1 MNIKQ
6 NENNFIK
13 TNKFSRALNI
23 NKKINLKIKPKS
35 LNKFNMNIAR
45 PIKIKSQNKYKNNLQ
60 YNKYYTQII
69 KDAKNNSQEKEIDAS
84 IEDFII
90 KKIISPIKSN
100 NNLKR
105 NNTTIIG
112 KKNCIRVSNN
122 SPFRAMKSIKT
133 QIETNDMTNI
143 SNVINYQFINGGN
156 GKNNQGKNNLN
167 ITLTNKTPIK
177 LKKINMNKKYRF
189 GTDYP
194 NTTFTDKKENQFN
207 SLNYD
212 LNKNICNNTEIINNQ
227 FSNEESTIINL
238 QKEIEKLKKESL
250 YQETLIN
257 DKKQQLDDIKKEKDK
272 KLSNGTSTIL
282 RNNNIEKLKQELGI
296 KNNKDTNYNLKN
308 NNIKNNSINNFNN
321 KDESI
326 LFDKLKL
333 NYSNNKNVITELI
346 NENEVLNKKIN
357 DRKTINGNKK
367 GNYSYLLSKQ
377 KNEISFN
384 ILSKENIKEFDN
396 NMNDN
401 NNNINYK
408 DEEENIIS
416 NYIENSLKSENPL
429 LNFKKEKMID
439 IEQKNNVK
447 LMIKMTL
454 NSNDIPEDEIISLF
468 MNNLHN
474 YQNSIDTFISKYMLT
489 GNLLDKEILQDYF
502 KSICYDDD
510 GIFNI
515 NNIFNE
521 IKEFY
526 DEETKNLQNIQIN
539 ELISQKKNIF
549 IQIVKECEFIDTLKT
564 GLVEINQFKNI
575 LDKYKFYQLFN
586 ENENKLFNIL
596 IYNMKKNIN
605 KEKVGLFY
613 LFYYNLCDNFELKD
627 SFIKGSISNDN
638 SAIIDRN
645 EGVKKTSLFHK
656 EYEEKEVKETTIDES
671 LQRKIISNVDF
682 KNNINTKERGSDNSS
697 NTYALL
703 SSQKFSFDYSSKS
716 GSKEAGYIKEEI
728 KESISKYMES
738 DEYIEALCKDY
749 VDNIFKV
756 CMEEIKRK
764 KSITTSKEL
773 INDKINV

>member
-1 MNIKQ
+1 MNIKE
-6 NENNFIK
+6 NEKQLIK
-13 TNKFSRALNI
+13 INKYPRALNI
-23 NKKINLKIKPKS
+23 NKKINFKIKPKS
-35 LNKFNMNIAR
+35 FNKFNMKLTR
-45 PIKIKSQNKYKNNLQ
+45 PIKIKSPIKFKNNSQ
-60 YNKYYTQII
+60 FNTQIT
-69 KDAKNNSQEKEIDAS
+69 KETKNNSQEKEIDAS
-84 IEDFII
+84 IEEYII
-90 KKIISPIKSN
+90 KKIIQPIKAN
-100 NNLKR
+100 NNLKK
-105 NNTTIIG
+105 NNTTIYG
-112 KKNCIRVSNN
+112 SKHYIRVNDN
-122 SPFRAMKSIKT
+122 SPFKTIKNIKT
-133 QIETNDMTNI
+133 QIVANDMTNI

-539 ELISQKKNIF
+539 ELISQKKNNF
-549 IQIVKECEFIDTLKT
+549 IQIVKECQFLDTLKT
-564 GLVEINQFKNI
+564 GLIEINQFKNI
-575 LDKYKFYQLFN
+575 LDKYQFYQLFN
-586 ENENKLFNIL
+586 GNENNFLNIL

-605 KEKVGLFY
+605 KEKIGLFY

-627 SFIKGSISNDN
+627 SDNISN
-638 SAIIDRN
+638 STIIDRS
-645 EGVKKTSLFHK
+645 EGMKKTSLFHK
-656 EYEEKEVKETTIDES
+656 DQEEKEVKEVKETVDES
-671 LQRKIISNVDF
+671 LYRQLISNVDF
-682 KNNINTKERGSDNSS
+682 KNNKNTKERGSDNSS

-716 GSKEAGYIKEEI
+716 GSKEAGYIKEGI
-728 KESISKYMES
+728 KEVISKHMES
-738 DEYIEALCKDY
+738 DEYIDSLCKDF

-764 KSITTSKEL
+764 NSIKCE
-773 INDKINV
+773 